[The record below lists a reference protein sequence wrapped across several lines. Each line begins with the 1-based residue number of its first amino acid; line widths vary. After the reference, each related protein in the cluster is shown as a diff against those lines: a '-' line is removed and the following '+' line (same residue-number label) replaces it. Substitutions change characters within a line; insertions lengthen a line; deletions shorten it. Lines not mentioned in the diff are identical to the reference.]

1 MTTPEPSTPGRDDA
15 EVVDVSV
22 LIPTIGRAELLEKCL
37 RSLESCRPRAREIVI
52 VDQSGGDQVSAVAR
66 AFEHIGARVVPM
78 RERGVARARNRG
90 LEEVRHE
97 VLALTDDDCVVDPSW
112 IGLAYE
118 LAQRHPG
125 AILTGRVLPGSGE
138 GHVPSTRTDEEPR
151 DFTGQPHAGA
161 LYTNNAVVP
170 RSGAVALAGFDE
182 RFPNA
187 SDNDFGYRWLVGG
200 RPMLFD
206 PRLVVWHCDWRTPA
220 EVRRLY
226 WKYGRWQGAFYAKHL
241 LNGDRR
247 VLRFLRWDLE
257 FLARTLWLR
266 VVRRRAVPITPA
278 LVHVL
283 GLPLGLWEARRFRSG
298 SALWPAAQGR

>member
-1 MTTPEPSTPGRDDA
+1 MTQPEPATPGNGDI

-22 LIPTIGRAELLEKCL
+22 LIPTIGRARLLEECL

-52 VDQSGGDQVSAVAR
+52 VDQSRADEVAAVVSA
-66 AFEHIGARVVPM
+66 FGHIGARTVPM
-78 RERGVARARNRG
+78 DERGVARARNRG

-97 VLALTDDDCVVDPSW
+97 VMALTDDDCVVDPSW
-112 IGLAYE
+112 IGVAWE
-118 LAQRHPG
+118 LAQGNPG

-151 DFTGQPHAGA
+151 DFTGEPHAGA
-161 LYTNNAVVP
+161 IYTNNSVVP
-170 RSGAVALAGFDE
+170 RSEAVALGGFDE

-187 SDNDFGYRWLVGG
+187 SDNDFGYRWLVTG
-200 RPMLFD
+200 RPMRFD
-206 PRLVVWHCDWRTPA
+206 PRLVVWHRDWRTPA
-220 EVRRLY
+220 QVRRLY

-241 LNGDRR
+241 LKGDRR

-266 VVRRRAVPITPA
+266 VVRRRPVPITPA

-283 GLPLGLWEARRFRSG
+283 GLPLGLWEARRFRDG
-298 SALWPAAQGR
+298 